1 MLIVSG
7 VIEIAEADIPK
18 AEEAAI
24 EMMAETAKEPGCLIY
39 EFSQVL
45 GQPGRFRVY
54 EEWDSEAALEAHFAA
69 PHMARF
75 REALGGLEI
84 RSRDVFT
91 IKDGR
96 RAPL

>member
-7 VIEIAEADIPK
+7 VIEVSEAAIPE
-18 AEEAAI
+18 ATEAAI
-24 EMMAETAKEPGCLIY
+24 EMMSETAREPGCLIY
-39 EFSQVL
+39 DFSQVL
-45 GQPGRFRVY
+45 GQPGRFRIY
-54 EEWDSEAALEAHFAA
+54 EEWDSEAALEAHFST

-75 REALGGLEI
+75 REVLSTLDI
-84 RSRDVFT
+84 VSRAIFT

>member
-45 GQPGRFRVY
+45 GKPGRFRVY

-69 PHMARF
+69 PHMTRF
-75 REALGGLEI
+75 REVLSTLEI
-84 RSRDVFT
+84 QSRALFT